1 LNRAVAMTAAQLNNG
16 TGRALGGQSAPQ
28 FGTPCGKG
36 NEEKEMTDQQVVK
49 DTNDLHHAN
58 KQVFIILVSLVC
70 CADIN

>member
-1 LNRAVAMTAAQLNNG
+1 MRHLCLNTVIR
-16 TGRALGGQSAPQ
+16 SAPQ

-58 KQVFIILVSLVC
+58 KQVLLFWLVWFVVQILIK
-70 CADIN
+70 ARGRG

>member
-1 LNRAVAMTAAQLNNG
+1 
-16 TGRALGGQSAPQ
+16 
-28 FGTPCGKG
+28 
-36 NEEKEMTDQQVVK
+36 MTDQQVVK